1 MLVLQ
6 YQKIELETQHPLA
19 YENKFVDNRL
29 SDEHQSQV
37 KDILCPET
45 GEVCLP
51 NTFASQGNG
60 NRNNNNSSNETLN
73 TRNECSNAKHKC

>member
-6 YQKIELETQHPLA
+6 YRKIELETQHPLA

-51 NTFASQGNG
+51 NTFAS
-60 NRNNNNSSNETLN
+60 
-73 TRNECSNAKHKC
+73 